1 MKFDNVVGLLT
12 KSKMLNNK
20 FGPLL
25 INDVIKKFLKTIFD
39 KINDYPLVKKEPL
52 NFMIAFIQS
61 MHHILVSK
69 PLVSLSVV
77 NEINNKLYKN
87 EDITI
92 DEFIEFLDE
101 LSKKYPGQ
109 CPIVIEENTNKI
121 IFVSGNKVLFD
132 INKKTIK
139 FKKNSINN
147 LKKLAENNDAQI
159 VITTKEKNSKIKEMI
174 MTELV
179 KHELYNIEFAS
190 TKGVIYHK
198 DIIKNHI
205 KKYAIE
211 KNNYV
216 VLNSRKVMGNT
227 LKDRLIT
234 VIDGIS
240 QEDIDMA
247 DKLLAEN
254 I

>member
-12 KSKMLNNK
+12 KSKMLNK
-20 FGPLL
+20 KIGALL
-25 INDVIKKFLKTIFD
+25 IIDEIKRLLKNIFD

-52 NFMIAFIQS
+52 NFMIAFVQF
-61 MHHILVSK
+61 MYDILVSN
-69 PLVSLSVV
+69 PIVVISVT
-77 NEINNKLYKN
+77 NDINNKLNKN
-87 EDITI
+87 EDITF

-101 LSKKYPGQ
+101 LSKKHPNQG
-109 CPIVIEENTNKI
+109 PIVIEENTNKI

-174 MTELV
+174 MTELG

-190 TKGVIYHK
+190 TKGIIYHK

-234 VIDGIS
+234 VIDGIN